1 MELLIG
7 SHVSFSKDEQ
17 LVGSIKEA
25 LSYGSNLFMFYTGAP
40 QNTIR
45 VPLSD
50 KIKEESYK
58 LLKENNISIDNI
70 IVHAP
75 YIVNLANDNNFDFN
89 ISFLKN
95 EIDRCEFLGIK
106 KMVLHPGSHV
116 GMGTINGLN
125 NIVKALNIV
134 LTKDTTVII
143 CLEMM
148 SGKGSECGTNFD
160 DMKYIIDNV
169 IYKEKIMIC
178 FDTCHMNDYG
188 YDMSNFDNI
197 LDEFDE
203 KVGINKLGCIHIND
217 SKNEIGIRKDR
228 HENIGIG
235 TIGFNNLINIIY
247 NKRIENVPKILETPW
262 IKDNNKSYPP
272 YKFEIEM
279 ILNKKFNENLIDDIK
294 KYYE

>member
-116 GMGTINGLN
+116 GIGTINGLN